1 MNKKISFA
9 FISFFLLLIITF
21 VLGLAL
27 GSVNLGLKE
36 IYQGLKDPFSTAYII
51 ILQLRLPRVCAAA
64 LAGFALAVAGAVLQN
79 VTNNHLCAPNII
91 GINAGA
97 GFVVMV
103 MLCFMSK
110 LWIWLPIGA
119 FAGALVTTFIVMSLA
134 FYGGNRT
141 QGTTIVLAGVAIS
154 SILNAGISFLSLRYP
169 DVLTSYTAFS
179 VGGFVDVSLVRLAFP
194 AVIIAAAFI
203 VLQCLAAKLNI
214 LCLGDEMAQSLGVN
228 VKSIR
233 IIALTASAAL
243 CAAAVSFAGLLG
255 FVGLIVPHIARYFS
269 QHDMRFQLGLSGIAG
284 AILTILSDLGGRLL
298 FAPSELPA
306 GIIMALIGAPFFLYL
321 LISRRHRYGRM

>member
-1 MNKKISFA
+1 MNKKISLVY
-9 FISFFLLLIITF
+9 IIFLLLLALTAF
-21 VLGLAL
+21 LGLAL
-27 GSVNLGLKE
+27 GSVNLGIE
-36 IYQGLKDPFSTAYII
+36 AIYQGINDPSSTAYII
-51 ILQLRLPRVCAAA
+51 IMQLRLPRVCAAA
-64 LAGFALAVAGAVLQN
+64 LAGFALAVAGATLQN

-103 MLCFMSK
+103 MLCFMSE
-110 LWIWLPIGA
+110 LWLWLPIGA
-119 FAGALVTTFIVMSLA
+119 FVGALATTFVVMSLA

-154 SILNAGISFLSLRYP
+154 SILNAVISFLSLRYP

-179 VGGFVDVSLVRLAFP
+179 VGGFADVALVRLLFP
-194 AVIIAAAFI
+194 AIIIMVAFG
-203 VLQCLAAKLNI
+203 VLQYLSAKLNI

-228 VKSIR
+228 VKR
-233 IIALTASAAL
+233 VRMIALVASAAL

-269 QHDMRFQLGLSGIAG
+269 QHDMRYQLGLSGLAG
-284 AILTILSDLGGRLL
+284 AALTILSDLGGRLL